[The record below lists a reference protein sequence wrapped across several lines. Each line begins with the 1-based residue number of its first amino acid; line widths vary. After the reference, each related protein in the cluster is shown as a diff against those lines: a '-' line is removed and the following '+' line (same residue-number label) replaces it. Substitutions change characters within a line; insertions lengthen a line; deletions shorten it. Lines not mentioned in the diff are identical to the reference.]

1 MEAQTASYTVYKG
14 IKFRLPALQLD
25 AIRNPRKKGHSREC
39 AREARALNAS
49 ESTLKNRR
57 MKEWLQKRSAL
68 LKNNGKKL
76 RNESIERKTSEIE
89 VYQETLRDSF
99 DAMGFLARELTVY
112 PFVLILAPI
121 CFMFMINFTRYYLLF
136 WCAIKVFCDT

>member
-1 MEAQTASYTVYKG
+1 MASYTVYKG

-25 AIRNPRKKGHSREC
+25 AIRNPRKGHSREC

-49 ESTLKNRR
+49 ESALKNKR

-76 RNESIERKTSEIE
+76 RNESNERKTSEIE

-112 PFVLILAPI
+112 PFVLILTPI
-121 CFMFMINFTRYYLLF
+121 CFMFLINFTGCYLLF
-136 WCAIKVFCDT
+136 WCAIKVFCVT